1 MKRYRFTSFWAALQI
16 TAGLLLLVASLALAV
31 LLLSGTVSLGA
42 SLDAVPAARALAAL
56 GVVLVG
62 TLMGGPAILAG
73 QLLEI
78 FLDQRRLLRL
88 AHRRLRAID
97 DRERERD
104 ALERAG
110 RRSPRR
116 PDPLRDLGS

>member
-16 TAGLLLLVASLALAV
+16 TAVLLLLVASLALAV